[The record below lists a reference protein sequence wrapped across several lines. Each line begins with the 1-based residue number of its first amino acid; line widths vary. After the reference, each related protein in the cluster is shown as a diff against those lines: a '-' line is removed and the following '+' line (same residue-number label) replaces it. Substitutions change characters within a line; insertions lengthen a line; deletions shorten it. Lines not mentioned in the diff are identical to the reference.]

1 MPAQFPVSILDF
13 VAISGTDTPR
23 ETIARTVEVAQLA
36 ERLGYKRYWVPE
48 HHNHLGLAFTS
59 TEVMIEHLAAA
70 TERIRVG
77 AAGVMLPN
85 HAPLKVAEVFRT
97 LEAIHPGRIDLGLGR
112 APGTDGLT
120 AYALRRGDTADHNF
134 GQQAGELFAFLYD
147 DFPAD
152 HPYRQVVAAP
162 QSERPPEIFMLGS
175 SEYGPRFAAVNGLT
189 AVFAHHMS
197 PDLAVPALRDYRRA
211 FQPSK
216 YLAQPRSIVSALAF
230 ASEDPAMV
238 DAAIATWTMFGD
250 RLRRG
255 ERGPRAGLDE
265 ALEFARTDEFKGRRA
280 AQLQRVFAGEPGEV
294 ASRLRQLVAD
304 TEADELVVISPLGEQ
319 APRLRSFE
327 HLAAELGL
335 SAGVSY

>member
-1 MPAQFPVSILDF
+1 MAQNFPVSVLDF
-13 VAISGTDTPR
+13 VAITGDATPGQ
-23 ETIARTVEVAQLA
+23 TIAATVEAAKYA

-59 TEVMIEHLAAA
+59 TEVMIAHLAAA

-120 AYALRRGDTADHNF
+120 AYALRHGEMTDNF

-147 DFPAD
+147 DFPDD

-162 QSERPPEIFMLGS
+162 RTDIPPEIFMLGS
-175 SEYGPRFAAVNGLT
+175 SEYGPRFAAANGLS

-197 PDLAVPALRDYRRA
+197 PELAVPVLRDYRA
-211 FQPSK
+211 NFQPSK
-216 YLAQPRSIVSALAF
+216 YLSEPHAVISAIAF
-230 ASEDPAMV
+230 ATEDPELA
-238 DAAIATWTMFGD
+238 DAAIATWMLFGD
-250 RLRRG
+250 RIKRG
-255 ERGPRAGLDE
+255 ERGPRASLVE
-265 ALEFARTDEFKGRRA
+265 ALEFARTDEFKTRRSRH
-280 AQLQRVFAGEPGEV
+280 LEKVFAGSPDEV
-294 ASRLRQLVAD
+294 AGRLKALVAD
-304 TEADELVVISPLGEQ
+304 AQADELVVVSPLGAQ
-319 APRLRSFE
+319 TARLRNFE
-327 HLAAELGL
+327 LLARELDLAA
-335 SAGVSY
+335 AND

>member
-1 MPAQFPVSILDF
+1 MPAPFPVSILDF
-13 VAISGTDTPR
+13 VAISGTNTPR
-23 ETIARTVEVAQLA
+23 DTIAQTVEVAQLA

-59 TEVMIEHLAAA
+59 TEVMIAHLAAA
-70 TERIRVG
+70 TDRIRVG

-120 AYALRRGDTADHNF
+120 AYALRRGDEVDNF

-162 QSERPPEIFMLGS
+162 RSEQPPEIFMLGS
-175 SEYGPRFAAVNGLT
+175 SEYGPRFAAVNGLS

-197 PDLAVPALRDYRRA
+197 PDLAVLALRDYRAR

-216 YLAQPRSIVSALAF
+216 YLAQPRSVVSALAF
-230 ASEDPAMV
+230 ASEDADLV
-238 DAAIATWTMFGD
+238 DAAVATWMLFGD
-250 RLRRG
+250 RLKRG
-255 ERGPRAGLDE
+255 ERGPRASLDE
-265 ALEFARTDEFKGRRA
+265 ALEFSRTDEFKGRRQT
-280 AQLQRVFAGEPGEV
+280 QLQRVFAGSPGEV
-294 ASRLRQLVAD
+294 AERLRRLVAD
-304 TEADELVVISPLGEQ
+304 TEADELVVVSPLGEQ
-319 APRLRSFE
+319 APRLRNFE
-327 HLAAELGL
+327 HLAAEFDL
-335 SAGVSY
+335 ATD